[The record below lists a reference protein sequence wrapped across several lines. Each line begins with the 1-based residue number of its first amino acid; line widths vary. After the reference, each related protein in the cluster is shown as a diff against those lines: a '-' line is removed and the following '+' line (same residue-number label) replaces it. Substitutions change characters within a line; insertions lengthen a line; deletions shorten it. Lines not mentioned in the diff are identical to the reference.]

1 MSDKLKKLHIKKLI
15 QEYSYLKTD
24 FEYKSQIIDENKQEF
39 VNKISESTEKLGI
52 NKDNTNNNV
61 KENPIKENLNNEDI
75 SENVKTKVKKIYRE
89 IVKLIHPDKTES
101 NEFIDLYYEATGYS
115 EEYNLL
121 GLYFICLDLKIDF
134 EFDSEDIEF
143 LEKLIKLKKKECTNL
158 TQSFVWLWSQIESE
172 DKKNKIVELFIKDY
186 YK

>member
-1 MSDKLKKLHIKKLI
+1 MSDKLKKLQIKKLI
-15 QEYSYLKTD
+15 QEYSYLETE
-24 FEYKSQIIDENKQEF
+24 FEYKSQIIDENKEGF
-39 VNKISESTEKLGI
+39 FKKLSELSENLTI
-52 NKDNTNNNV
+52 NENNIDDNI
-61 KENPIKENLNNEDI
+61 KQNPIKEDLKDDEI
-75 SENVKTKVKKIYRE
+75 SENVKNKVKKIYRE

-101 NEFIDLYYEATGYS
+101 NEFIDLYYEATNYS

-143 LEKLIKLKKKECTNL
+143 LEKLIELKKKECTNL
-158 TQSFVWLWSQIESE
+158 TKSFVWVWSQIKSE

>member
-1 MSDKLKKLHIKKLI
+1 MSDKLKKLQIKKLI

-24 FEYKSQIIDENKQEF
+24 FEYKFQIIDENKQEF
-39 VNKISESTEKLGI
+39 INKISESTEKLGI
-52 NKDNTNNNV
+52 NKDGVVDGGN
-61 KENPIKENLNNEDI
+61 ENPIKENLNNDDV

-101 NEFIDLYYEATGYS
+101 NEFINLYYRATDYS

-121 GLYFICLDLKIDF
+121 GLFFICLDLKIDF

-143 LEKLIKLKKKECTNL
+143 LEKLIELKRKECDNL
-158 TQSFVWLWSQIESE
+158 TKSFVWLWSQIESE

>member
-1 MSDKLKKLHIKKLI
+1 MSSKLKKLQIKKLI

-24 FEYKSQIIDENKQEF
+24 LEYKFQIIDENKQNF
-39 VNKISESTEKLGI
+39 INKISESTEKLGI
-52 NKDNTNNNV
+52 NKDGIV
-61 KENPIKENLNNEDI
+61 GGSDENPIKENLNNEDV
-75 SENVKTKVKKIYRE
+75 SENIKTKVKKIYRE

-101 NEFIDLYYEATGYS
+101 NEFINLYYQATNYS

-143 LEKLIKLKKKECTNL
+143 LEKLIELKKKECDNL
-158 TQSFVWLWSQIESE
+158 TKSFVWLWCQLESE